1 MNKKRF
7 WPFLLLI
14 PLAIAVIAGWFLL
27 PDTLV
32 MQVGMSGQPS
42 KSMPKVLG
50 LLIPMAAGMIGAA
63 YASSEREERRPRGF
77 CSRTRKTLFFLSPQN
92 ALKPLGP

>member
-7 WPFLLLI
+7 WPFLFLI
-14 PLAIAVIAGWFLL
+14 PLSSAVIVGWFLL

-32 MQVGMSGQPS
+32 MQVSMSGQPS

-63 YASSEREERRPRGF
+63 YASREREERRPRGLIILAIAVAILVIAF
-77 CSRTRKTLFFLSPQN
+77 VFDL
-92 ALKPLGP
+92 

>member
-7 WPFLLLI
+7 WPFLFLI
-14 PLAIAVIAGWFLL
+14 PLSSAVIVGWFLL

-32 MQVGMSGQPS
+32 MQVSMSGQPS

-63 YASSEREERRPRGF
+63 YASSEEERRPWGF
-77 CSRTRKTLFFLSPQN
+77 IVL
-92 ALKPLGP
+92 ALAVVVLVITFAFNL

>member
-7 WPFLLLI
+7 WPFLFLI
-14 PLAIAVIAGWFLL
+14 PLSIAVIVGWFLL

-32 MQVGMSGQPS
+32 MQVSMSGQPS

-50 LLIPMAAGMIGAA
+50 LIPMAAGMIGAA
-63 YASSEREERRPRGF
+63 YASSEKEERRPRGF
-77 CSRTRKTLFFLSPQN
+77 IVL
-92 ALKPLGP
+92 ALAVVVLVITFAFNL

>member
-7 WPFLLLI
+7 WPFLFLI
-14 PLAIAVIAGWFLL
+14 PLSIAVIVGWFLL

-32 MQVGMSGQPS
+32 MQVSMSGQPS

-63 YASSEREERRPRGF
+63 YKEERMWFISLAYRLPHMRF
-77 CSRTRKTLFFLSPQN
+77 SANSLSSY
-92 ALKPLGP
+92 LTS

>member
-7 WPFLLLI
+7 WPFLLLL
-14 PLAIAVIAGWFLL
+14 PLAITVIAGWFLL

-32 MQVGMSGQPS
+32 MQVSMSGQPS

-63 YASSEREERRPRGF
+63 YASSEKEERMWFISLAYRLPHMRF
-77 CSRTRKTLFFLSPQN
+77 SANSLSSYLTN
-92 ALKPLGP
+92 

>member
-7 WPFLLLI
+7 WPFLLLL
-14 PLAIAVIAGWFLL
+14 PLAITVIAGWFLL

-32 MQVGMSGQPS
+32 MQVSTSGQPS

-63 YASSEREERRPRGF
+63 YASSEREERRPRG
-77 CSRTRKTLFFLSPQN
+77 LIIL
-92 ALKPLGP
+92 ALAVVILAVTFVFNL

>member
-7 WPFLLLI
+7 WPFLFLI
-14 PLAIAVIAGWFLL
+14 PLSIAVIVGWLLL

-32 MQVGMSGQPS
+32 MQVSMSGQPS

-50 LLIPMAAGMIGAA
+50 LLIPMAAGMIGAV
-63 YASSEREERRPRGF
+63 RGS
-77 CSRTRKTLFFLSPQN
+77 CGEAEIGR
-92 ALKPLGP
+92 AHV

>member
-7 WPFLLLI
+7 WPFPLLI
-14 PLAIAVIAGWFLL
+14 PLAIAVIAGWFLP

-32 MQVGMSGQPS
+32 MQVSMSGQPS

-50 LLIPMAAGMIGAA
+50 PLIPMAAGILGAG
-63 YASSEREERRPRGF
+63 YASSEKEDRRLWG
-77 CSRTRKTLFFLSPQN
+77 LIIL
-92 ALKPLGP
+92 ALAVVILVVTFVFNL

>member
-32 MQVGMSGQPS
+32 MQVGMSGQSS

-50 LLIPMAAGMIGAA
+50 LLIPMAAGMIGD
-63 YASSEREERRPRGF
+63 
-77 CSRTRKTLFFLSPQN
+77 RKSVV
-92 ALKPLGP
+92 

>member
-1 MNKKRF
+1 MNKKHF
-7 WPFLLLI
+7 WPFLFLI
-14 PLAIAVIAGWFLL
+14 PLSIAVIVGWFLL

-32 MQVGMSGQPS
+32 MQVSMSGQPS

-63 YASSEREERRPRGF
+63 YASSEKEERMWFISLAYRLPHMRF
-77 CSRTRKTLFFLSPQN
+77 SANSLSSYLTN
-92 ALKPLGP
+92 